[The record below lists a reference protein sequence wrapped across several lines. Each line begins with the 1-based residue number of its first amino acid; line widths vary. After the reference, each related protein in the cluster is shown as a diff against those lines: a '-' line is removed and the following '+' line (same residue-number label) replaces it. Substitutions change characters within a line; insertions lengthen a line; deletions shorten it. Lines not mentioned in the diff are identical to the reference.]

1 MNFLFKILDAAGPA
15 AGGGSGPGG
24 AGMQSLIFLLL
35 IIVVFYFFMIRP
47 QVKKQKEATNFR
59 NSLKKGDKVSTTGG
73 IYGKI
78 TDVKERTVTV
88 EIADNVIVKVDKTAV
103 VADPGDQPASGKK

>member
-1 MNFLFKILDAAGPA
+1 
-15 AGGGSGPGG
+15 
-24 AGMQSLIFLLL
+24 MQSLIFLLL

-59 NSLKKGDKVSTTGG
+59 GGLKKGDKVTTTGG

-78 TDVKERTVTV
+78 NDVKDRTVTL
-88 EIADNVIVKVDKTAV
+88 EIADNVLVKVDKTAV
-103 VADPGDQPASGKK
+103 AADPGDQAPAAKK

>member
-1 MNFLFKILDAAGPA
+1 MNLLFQLLSSPA
-15 AGGGSGPGG
+15 TPGAGG

-59 NSLKKGDKVSTTGG
+59 NALKKGDKVATTGG

-78 TDVKERTVTV
+78 TDVKDRTVTL
-88 EIADNVIVKVDKTAV
+88 EIADNVLVKVDKSAVTADLSDQA
-103 VADPGDQPASGKK
+103 VAKK

>member
-1 MNFLFKILDAAGPA
+1 MSFLFQILAAPA
-15 AGGGSGPGG
+15 TPGVGG
-24 AGMQSLIFLLL
+24 AGGMQSLIFLLL

-59 NSLKKGDKVSTTGG
+59 NSLKKGDKITTTGG

-78 TDVKERTVTV
+78 TDVKDRTVTV

-103 VADPGDQPASGKK
+103 TAEPTEQTAAKK

>member
-1 MNFLFKILDAAGPA
+1 MSFLIQVLSATAPTRT
-15 AGGGSGPGG
+15 GG
-24 AGMQSLIFLLL
+24 AGYQSLIFLLL

-59 NSLKKGDKVSTTGG
+59 NALKKGDKVTTTGG

-78 TDVKERTVTV
+78 TDVKDRTVTL
-88 EIADNVIVKVDKTAV
+88 EIADNVLVKVDKAAV
-103 VADPGDQPASGKK
+103 MADPGDQPVPVKK

>member
-1 MNFLFKILDAAGPA
+1 MSLLFQILAAPATGP
-15 AGGGSGPGG
+15 GGG

-59 NSLKKGDKVSTTGG
+59 NSLKKGDKVTTTGG

-78 TDVKERTVTV
+78 NDVKDRTVTL
-88 EIADNVIVKVDKTAV
+88 EIADNVIIKVDKTAV
-103 VADPGDQPASGKK
+103 TAEPTEQAADRK

>member
-1 MNFLFKILDAAGPA
+1 MNFLFQILNARPA
-15 AGGGSGPGG
+15 PGGG

-47 QVKKQKEATNFR
+47 QVKKQKDATNFR
-59 NSLKKGDKVSTTGG
+59 NSLKKGDKVATTGG

-78 TDVKERTVTV
+78 TDVKERTVTL
-88 EIADNVIVKVDKTAV
+88 EIADNVLVKVDKAAV
-103 VADPGDQPASGKK
+103 VADSSDQAQTK

>member
-1 MNFLFKILDAAGPA
+1 MNFLFQILGAPA
-15 AGGGSGPGG
+15 TPGAGG

-59 NSLKKGDKVSTTGG
+59 SSLKKGDKVTTTGG

-78 TDVKERTVTV
+78 NDVKERTVTL

-103 VADPGDQPASGKK
+103 TADPGDQPPKK

>member
-1 MNFLFKILDAAGPA
+1 MSFLFQVLAAPA
-15 AGGGSGPGG
+15 TPGIGG
-24 AGMQSLIFLLL
+24 AGGMQSLIFLLL

-59 NSLKKGDKVSTTGG
+59 NSLKKGDKVATTGG

-78 TDVKERTVTV
+78 TDVKDRTVTV
-88 EIADNVIVKVDKTAV
+88 EIADNVLVKVDKTAV
-103 VADPGDQPASGKK
+103 TAEPTEQTTAKK

>member
-1 MNFLFKILDAAGPA
+1 MNLLFQMLASPA
-15 AGGGSGPGG
+15 APGGG

-78 TDVKERTVTV
+78 TDVKDRTVTL

-103 VADPGDQPASGKK
+103 VAEATDQASSK

>member
-1 MNFLFKILDAAGPA
+1 MTLLFQMLTGGAAPG
-15 AGGGSGPGG
+15 GPGG

-59 NSLKKGDKVSTTGG
+59 NALKKGDKVATTGG

-78 TDVKERTVTV
+78 TDVKDRTVTL

-103 VADPGDQPASGKK
+103 MAEPTEQSTTRK

>member
-1 MNFLFKILDAAGPA
+1 MNLLFQVLTAPA
-15 AGGGSGPGG
+15 APGGGG

-59 NSLKKGDKVSTTGG
+59 NSLKKGDKVTTTGG
-73 IYGKI
+73 IYGKVN
-78 TDVKERTVTV
+78 DVKDRTVTL
-88 EIADNVIVKVDKTAV
+88 EIADNVLIKVDKTAV
-103 VADPGDQPASGKK
+103 TAEPSEQSTARK

>member
-1 MNFLFKILDAAGPA
+1 MLSAPA
-15 AGGGSGPGG
+15 ASGAGG

-47 QVKKQKEATNFR
+47 QVKKQKEATSFR
-59 NSLKKGDKVSTTGG
+59 NALKKGDKVSTTGG

-88 EIADNVIVKVDKTAV
+88 EIADKVLVKVDKTAV
-103 VADPGDQPASGKK
+103 TADLSDQAAPAK

>member
-1 MNFLFKILDAAGPA
+1 MSFLFQILAAPAGPGA
-15 AGGGSGPGG
+15 GG

-59 NSLKKGDKVSTTGG
+59 NALKKGDKVTTTGG

-78 TDVKERTVTV
+78 TDVKDRTVTV
-88 EIADNVIVKVDKTAV
+88 EIADNVLVKVDKTAV
-103 VADPGDQPASGKK
+103 TAEPAEQTDTKK

>member
-1 MNFLFKILDAAGPA
+1 MSLLFQILDAAAP
-15 AGGGSGPGG
+15 AGGAGP

-47 QVKKQKEATNFR
+47 QVRKQKEATNFR
-59 NSLKKGDKVSTTGG
+59 NALKKGDKVSTTGG

-78 TDVKERTVTV
+78 NDVKERTVTL

-103 VADPGDQPASGKK
+103 IADPGDQAPSK

>member
-1 MNFLFKILDAAGPA
+1 MSFLFQILTGAASPS
-15 AGGGSGPGG
+15 GGA

-59 NSLKKGDKVSTTGG
+59 NALKKGDRVATTGG

-78 TDVKERTVTV
+78 TDVKDRTVTL
-88 EIADNVIVKVDKTAV
+88 EIADNVLVKVDKTAV
-103 VADPGDQPASGKK
+103 MAEPSEQTSSK

>member
-1 MNFLFKILDAAGPA
+1 M
-15 AGGGSGPGG
+15 
-24 AGMQSLIFLLL
+24 IFLLL

-59 NSLKKGDKVSTTGG
+59 NSLKKGDKVTTTGG

-78 TDVKERTVTV
+78 NDVKDRTVTL
-88 EIADNVIVKVDKTAV
+88 EIADNVLVKVDKSAV
-103 VADPGDQPASGKK
+103 TADPGDQPPPKK

>member
-1 MNFLFKILDAAGPA
+1 MNLLFQVLATPA
-15 AGGGSGPGG
+15 KPGPGG

-59 NSLKKGDKVSTTGG
+59 NALKKGDKVATTGG

-78 TDVKERTVTV
+78 TDVKEKTVTL

-103 VADPGDQPASGKK
+103 MADMSDQPATAKK